1 MSNCRGSLASEIIT
15 ELQEMIAQDL
25 KSFQSIKELLASG
38 DVSEAIRI
46 CETQIDKLE
55 KKL

>member
-25 KSFQSIKELLASG
+25 KSFQSIKKLLASG
-38 DVSEAIRI
+38 DISEAIRV
-46 CETQIDKLE
+46 CEIQISSLE
-55 KKL
+55 EI